1 MALNSISAYRNLL
14 LANHVYKNE
23 GPVRFHGY
31 ISQNGRSLEA
41 KEVAAVQESF
51 VHPQGVL
58 ARSALLRDVSNGN
71 LKYGRSPI
79 RFYSTTVTQAAAGAS
94 YTCQAPGRIIGVFVD
109 NLVKANAQ
117 AVDVQ
122 TTMSTGSAATILS
135 ATYAIPN
142 TGLEAYDASGNL
154 LGHAGS
160 SYVSG
165 SLTIAAPSPVA
176 SASLT
181 ISSDIVGMAGGVPYA
196 PGDIVRLSSIA
207 TTTGVSAGVDYFVGA
222 ITATGFKLYATRAAA
237 LAGGNDQVDLLTG
250 NGTAT
255 VTAQATVT
263 DASPTPT
270 ATFVA
275 ETGSTVSGNNGKPV
289 RITVTNGGCG
299 HVTVPSITGFPSG
312 AGSGIITK
320 GYISNGRLLAIDV
333 HHACDVLPGNVISF
347 PNAGFTAT
355 GSSARV
361 TVAIAEF
368 SV

>member
-1 MALNSISAYRNLL
+1 MALNSVPAYRNLL

-41 KEVAAVQESF
+41 KEVAAIQESF
-51 VHPQGVL
+51 VHPQGIL

-79 RFYSTTVTQAAAGAS
+79 RFYSTTVGQGAAGAS
-94 YTCQAPGRIIGVFVD
+94 YTCQAPGRIVGLFVD

-135 ATYAIPN
+135 ASYAIPN
-142 TGLEAYDASGNL
+142 TGLEGYDASASL

-160 SYVSG
+160 GYVSG
-165 SLTIAAPSPVA
+165 TPTIAGPSPVA
-176 SASLT
+176 SVTTTVATGLFT
-181 ISSDIVGMAGGVPYA
+181 MAAGVPYA
-196 PGDIVRLSSIA
+196 PGDIVRLSLIVNTAGIS
-207 TTTGVSAGVDYFVGA
+207 TGVDYFVGA
-222 ITATGFKLYATRAAA
+222 ITATTFKIYATRAAA
-237 LAGGNDQVDLLTG
+237 LLGGNDHVGLTG
-250 NGTAT
+250 TNGTVT
-255 VTAQATVT
+255 VTAQATAT
-263 DASPTPT
+263 DASPTAT

-275 ETGSTVSGNNGKPV
+275 ESGSTVSGNNGKPV
-289 RITVTNGGCG
+289 RFVITNGGCG
-299 HVTVPSITGFPSG
+299 YTAVPSVSAYPG
-312 AGSGIITK
+312 AVGLGIITK
-320 GYISNGRLLAIDV
+320 GYITNGRLLAIDV

-347 PNAGFTAT
+347 PAAGFTAT

-368 SV
+368 SC

>member
-1 MALNSISAYRNLL
+1 MSLNSVSAYRNLL

-79 RFYSTTVTQAAAGAS
+79 RFYSTTVTQAAAGAT

-154 LGHAGS
+154 LGHAGA

-165 SLTIAAPSPVA
+165 SLTIGTPVA
-176 SASLT
+176 VSTVAPTIATDILT
-181 ISSDIVGMAGGVPYA
+181 IAGGVPYA
-196 PGDIVRLSSIA
+196 PGDVIRLSVLG
-207 TTTGVSAGVDYFVGA
+207 TVTNVSVGVDYFVGA
-222 ITATGFKLYATRAAA
+222 ITATTFKIYATRAAA
-237 LAGGNDQVDLLTG
+237 IAGGTDQVDLQ
-250 NGTAT
+250 GTASNLT
-255 VTAQATVT
+255 VTAQATVA

-275 ETGSTVSGNNGKPV
+275 ETGSSISANNGKPV
-289 RITVTNGGCG
+289 RITITNGGCG
-299 HVTVPSITGFPSG
+299 HVTVPSITAFPG
-312 AGSGIITK
+312 VVGSGIITK